1 MREAFDSEIL
11 HDLFDLL
18 FEVHHFRLEF
28 RSLFYAGGSF
38 GIGKTHHRVSVK
50 RRFEEEDFKRSRTA
64 SFGRDDDSRPSPHRV
79 SEFCFAFVAF

>member
-28 RSLFYAGGSF
+28 RSLFYARV
-38 GIGKTHHRVSVK
+38 ILEQERQYNVCQLKQDLKRKT
-50 RRFEEEDFKRSRTA
+50 
-64 SFGRDDDSRPSPHRV
+64 
-79 SEFCFAFVAF
+79 

>member
-28 RSLFYAGGSF
+28 RSLFYAV
-38 GIGKTHHRVSVK
+38 IVWN
-50 RRFEEEDFKRSRTA
+50 
-64 SFGRDDDSRPSPHRV
+64 GRDTSFV
-79 SEFCFAFVAF
+79 S

>member
-28 RSLFYAGGSF
+28 RSLFYFARVILEQERHIF
-38 GIGKTHHRVSVK
+38 VCQLREDLKRKT
-50 RRFEEEDFKRSRTA
+50 
-64 SFGRDDDSRPSPHRV
+64 
-79 SEFCFAFVAF
+79 